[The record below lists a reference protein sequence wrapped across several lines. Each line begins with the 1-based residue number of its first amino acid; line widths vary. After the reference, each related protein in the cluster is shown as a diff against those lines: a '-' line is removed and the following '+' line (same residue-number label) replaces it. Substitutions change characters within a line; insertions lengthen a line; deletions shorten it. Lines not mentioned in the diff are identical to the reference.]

1 MRFGICLY
9 LWTTDLTDEHL
20 HLIGDMRRL
29 GYDGVEVPLSSGNS
43 SDYRRI
49 RQVLDDEGMACT
61 TIINVGADK
70 DTVSESAAVRRAALD
85 ELRFGIETSEL
96 LGSQVMAGP
105 YQSAYA
111 HFTGAGP
118 SETELERSADV
129 LREAARFAEPAGVRL
144 AAEFLNR
151 HESYLINTMS
161 AGADLARRVDH
172 PAFGILYDTHHAHAE
187 EDDVGKAI
195 REHAEHIHH
204 VQFSENN
211 RGSLGVGQVDWE
223 TTAQALKDVGY
234 DGWVSAEA
242 FAADVPGLSSAA
254 HVWRNTFDSKDGF
267 ATGAITFMRERMASG
282 PAS

>member
-9 LWTTDLTDEHL
+9 LWTTDLTDEYL
-20 HLIGDMRRL
+20 PLIGALRRL

-43 SDYRRI
+43 CDYRRI

-61 TIINVGADK
+61 TIINVGADR
-70 DTVSESAAVRRAALD
+70 DTVSPDPVVRRAALD
-85 ELRFGIETSEL
+85 ELTFGIETSAL
-96 LGSQVMAGP
+96 LGSDVMAGP
-105 YQSAYA
+105 YQCAYA

-118 SETELERSADV
+118 TETELEHSAEV
-129 LREAARFAEPAGVRL
+129 LRRAAEIAAPAGVRL

-151 HESYLINTMS
+151 HESYLINTMA

-187 EDDVGKAI
+187 ENDVGAAV
-195 REHAEHIHH
+195 RDHAEYIHH

-211 RGSLGVGQVDWE
+211 RGSLGRGQVDWAA
-223 TTAQALKDVGY
+223 TVQALRDVGY

-254 HVWRNTFDSKDGF
+254 HVWRDTFDSKDGF
-267 ATGAITFMRERMASG
+267 AKGAIEFMRGQFATG
-282 PAS
+282 

>member
-9 LWTTDLTDEHL
+9 LWTTDLTDKYL

-29 GYDGVEVPLSSGNS
+29 GYDGVEVPLSTANT

-61 TIINVGADK
+61 TIINVGPDK
-70 DTVSESAAVRRAALD
+70 DTVSGDPAVRAAALE
-85 ELRFGIETSEL
+85 ELKFGVETSAL

-105 YQSAYA
+105 YQCAYA

-118 SETELERSADV
+118 TEEELDRSADV
-129 LREAARFAEPAGVRL
+129 LRKAAEFAQPAGVRL

-151 HESYLINTMS
+151 HESYLINTMA
-161 AGADLARRVDH
+161 AGADLARRVGH
-172 PAFGILYDTHHAHAE
+172 PSFGILYDTHHAHAE
-187 EDDVGKAI
+187 EDDVGAAI
-195 REHAEHIHH
+195 RKHAGHIHH

-211 RGSLGVGQVDWE
+211 RGSLGAGQVDWGA
-223 TTAQALKDVGY
+223 TVTALKDVGY

-254 HVWRNTFDSKDGF
+254 HVWRNTFPSKDSF
-267 ATGAITFMRERMASG
+267 AQSAIAFMREQMAPG
-282 PAS
+282 

>member
-20 HLIGDMRRL
+20 HLIGDLKRL
-29 GYDGVEVPLSSGNS
+29 GYDGVEVPLSSGNA

-61 TIINVGADK
+61 TIINVGPDK
-70 DTVSESAAVRRAALD
+70 DTVSPDPAVRQAALD
-85 ELRFGIETSEL
+85 ELTFGIETSAL
-96 LGSQVMAGP
+96 LGSEVMSGP
-105 YQSAYA
+105 YQCAYA

-118 SETELERSADV
+118 TEAELERSAEV
-129 LREAARFAEPAGVRL
+129 LRKAAELAEPAGVRL

-151 HESYLINTMS
+151 HESYLVNTMA

-172 PAFGILYDTHHAHAE
+172 PAFGVLYDTHHAHAE
-187 EDDVGKAI
+187 ENDVGAAI
-195 REHAEHIHH
+195 RDHAEHIHH

-211 RGSLGVGQVDWE
+211 RGSLGRGQVDWAA
-223 TTAQALKDVGY
+223 TVAALKAVEY

-254 HVWRNTFDSKDGF
+254 HVWRDTFDSKDGF
-267 ATGAITFMRERMASG
+267 ARGAITFMRRQFDAD
-282 PAS
+282 

>member
-20 HLIGDMRRL
+20 HLIGDLRRL
-29 GYDGVEVPLSSGNS
+29 GYDGVEVPLSSGNA

-61 TIINVGADK
+61 TIINVGPDK
-70 DTVSESAAVRRAALD
+70 DTVSPDPAVRQAALD
-85 ELRFGIETSEL
+85 ELTFGIETSAL
-96 LGSQVMAGP
+96 LGSEVMSGP
-105 YQSAYA
+105 YQCAYA

-118 SETELERSADV
+118 TEAELERSAEV
-129 LREAARFAEPAGVRL
+129 LRKAAELAEPAGVRL

-151 HESYLINTMS
+151 HESYLVNTMA

-187 EDDVGKAI
+187 ENDVGAAI
-195 REHAEHIHH
+195 RNHAEHIHH

-211 RGSLGVGQVDWE
+211 RGSLGRGQVDWAA
-223 TTAQALKDVGY
+223 TVAALKAVEY

-254 HVWRNTFDSKDGF
+254 HVWRDTFDSKDGF
-267 ATGAITFMRERMASG
+267 ARGAITFMRRQFDA
-282 PAS
+282 A

>member
-20 HLIGDMRRL
+20 HLIGDLKRL
-29 GYDGVEVPLSSGNS
+29 GYDGVEVPLSSGNA

-61 TIINVGADK
+61 TIINVGSDK
-70 DTVSESAAVRRAALD
+70 DTVSPDPAVRQAALD
-85 ELRFGIETSEL
+85 ELTFGIETSAL
-96 LGSQVMAGP
+96 LGSEVMSGP
-105 YQSAYA
+105 YQCAYA

-118 SETELERSADV
+118 TEAELERSAEV
-129 LREAARFAEPAGVRL
+129 LRKAAELAEPAGVRL

-151 HESYLINTMS
+151 HESYLVNTMA

-187 EDDVGKAI
+187 ENDVGAAI
-195 REHAEHIHH
+195 RNHAEHIHH

-211 RGSLGVGQVDWE
+211 RGSLGRGQVDWAA
-223 TTAQALKDVGY
+223 TVAALKAVEY

-254 HVWRNTFDSKDGF
+254 HVWRDTFDSKDGF
-267 ATGAITFMRERMASG
+267 ARGAITFMRRQFDSD
-282 PAS
+282 

>member
-20 HLIGDMRRL
+20 HLIGDLKRL
-29 GYDGVEVPLSSGNS
+29 GYDGVEVPLSSGNA

-61 TIINVGADK
+61 TIINVGADR
-70 DTVSESAAVRRAALD
+70 DTVSEDRAVRQAALD
-85 ELRFGIETSEL
+85 ELAFGIETSAL
-96 LGSQVMAGP
+96 LGSDVMAGP
-105 YQSAYA
+105 YQCAYA

-118 SETELERSADV
+118 TEAELERSADV
-129 LREAARFAEPAGVRL
+129 LRRAAELAEPAGVRL

-151 HESYLINTMS
+151 HESYLINTMG
-161 AGADLARRVDH
+161 AGADLARRVGH

-187 EDDVGKAI
+187 EDDVGAAI
-195 REHAEHIHH
+195 RDHAEHIHH

-211 RGSLGVGQVDWE
+211 RGLLGRGQVDWAA
-223 TTAQALKDVGY
+223 TVKALKDVNY

-254 HVWRNTFDSKDGF
+254 HVWRDTFDTKDGF
-267 ATGAITFMRERMASG
+267 ARGAIAFMRGQMQTG
-282 PAS
+282 

>member
-1 MRFGICLY
+1 MRFAICLY

-20 HLIGDMRRL
+20 HLIGDMKRL
-29 GYDGVEVPLSSGNS
+29 GYEGVEVPLSSGNA

-49 RQVLDDEGMACT
+49 RQVLDDEDMACT
-61 TIINVGADK
+61 TIINVGVDK
-70 DTVSESAAVRRAALD
+70 DTVSADPAVRRAALD
-85 ELRFGIETSEL
+85 ELKFGIETSAV

-105 YQSAYA
+105 YQCAYA

-118 SETELERSADV
+118 TEDELERSADV
-129 LREAARFAEPAGVRL
+129 LREAAELAAPSGLRL

-151 HESYLINTMS
+151 HESYLINTMA
-161 AGADLARRVDH
+161 AGADLARRVGH
-172 PAFGILYDTHHAHAE
+172 PSFGILYDTHHAHAG
-187 EDDVGKAI
+187 EDDVGSAI
-195 REHAEHIHH
+195 RTHADHIHH

-211 RGSLGVGQVDWE
+211 RGSLGVGQVDWGA
-223 TTAQALKDVGY
+223 TVQALQDVGY

-267 ATGAITFMRERMASG
+267 ARSAITFMRKQMGTDSA
-282 PAS
+282 A

>member
-1 MRFGICLY
+1 MRFAICLY

-20 HLIGDMRRL
+20 YLIGKMRRL

-61 TIINVGADK
+61 TIINVGAEK
-70 DTVSESAAVRRAALD
+70 DTVSADLAVRRAALD
-85 ELRFGIETSEL
+85 ELKFGIETSEL

-105 YQSAYA
+105 YQCAYA

-118 SETELERSADV
+118 SQAELDRSADV
-129 LREAARFAEPAGVRL
+129 LREAAGFAETAGVRL

-151 HESYLINTMS
+151 HESYLINTMA
-161 AGADLARRVDH
+161 AGAELARRVGH

-195 REHAEHIHH
+195 REHSEHIHH

-267 ATGAITFMRERMASG
+267 AKSAITFMRERMAPD
-282 PAS
+282 PAA

>member
-20 HLIGDMRRL
+20 HLIGDLKRL
-29 GYDGVEVPLSSGNS
+29 GYDGVEVPLSSGNA

-61 TIINVGADK
+61 TIINVGPDK
-70 DTVSESAAVRRAALD
+70 DTVSPDPAVRQAALD
-85 ELRFGIETSEL
+85 ELTFGIETSAL
-96 LGSQVMAGP
+96 LGSEVMSGP
-105 YQSAYA
+105 YQCAYA

-118 SETELERSADV
+118 TESELKRSAEV
-129 LREAARFAEPAGVRL
+129 LRKAAEVAEPAGVRL

-151 HESYLINTMS
+151 HESYLINTMA

-172 PAFGILYDTHHAHAE
+172 PAFGVLYDTHHAHAE
-187 EDDVGKAI
+187 ENDVGKAI
-195 REHAEHIHH
+195 RDHAEHIHH

-211 RGSLGVGQVDWE
+211 RGSLGRGQVDWAA
-223 TTAQALKDVGY
+223 TVAALKAVEY

-254 HVWRNTFDSKDGF
+254 HVWRDTFDSKDGF
-267 ATGAITFMRERMASG
+267 ARGAITFMRRQFA
-282 PAS
+282 AD

>member
-20 HLIGDMRRL
+20 HLIGELKRL
-29 GYDGVEVPLSSGNS
+29 GYDGVEVPLSSGNA

-49 RQVLDDEGMACT
+49 RRVLDDEGMACT

-70 DTVSESAAVRRAALD
+70 DTVSADPVVRQAALD
-85 ELRFGIETSEL
+85 ELTFGIETSAL
-96 LGSQVMAGP
+96 LGSEVMSGP
-105 YQSAYA
+105 YQCAYA

-118 SETELERSADV
+118 TVAELERSAEV
-129 LREAARFAEPAGVRL
+129 LRKAAEIAEPAGVRL

-151 HESYLINTMS
+151 HESYLINTMA

-187 EDDVGKAI
+187 EDDVGAAI
-195 REHAEHIHH
+195 RDHAEHIHH

-211 RGSLGVGQVDWE
+211 RGSLGMGQVDWA
-223 TTAQALKDVGY
+223 TTVEALKAVDY

-254 HVWRNTFDSKDGF
+254 HVWRDTFDTKDGF
-267 ATGAITFMRERMASG
+267 ARSAIAFMRKQLG
-282 PAS
+282 TD

>member
-20 HLIGDMRRL
+20 HLIGDLKRL
-29 GYDGVEVPLSSGNS
+29 GYDGVEVPLSSGNA

-61 TIINVGADK
+61 TIINVGPDK
-70 DTVSESAAVRRAALD
+70 DTVGPDPAVRQAALD
-85 ELRFGIETSEL
+85 ELTFGIETSAL
-96 LGSQVMAGP
+96 LGSEVMSGP
-105 YQSAYA
+105 YQCAYA

-118 SETELERSADV
+118 TEAELERSAEV
-129 LREAARFAEPAGVRL
+129 LRKAAELAEPAGVRL

-151 HESYLINTMS
+151 HESYLVNTM
-161 AGADLARRVDH
+161 AAAADLARRVDH

-187 EDDVGKAI
+187 ESDVGAAI
-195 REHAEHIHH
+195 RDHAEHIHH

-211 RGSLGVGQVDWE
+211 RGSLGRGQVDWAA
-223 TTAQALKDVGY
+223 TVAALKAVEY

-254 HVWRNTFDSKDGF
+254 HVWRDTFDSKDGF
-267 ATGAITFMRERMASG
+267 ARGAITFMRRQFDAH
-282 PAS
+282 

>member
-9 LWTTDLTDEHL
+9 LWTTDLTDDHL
-20 HLIGDMRRL
+20 HLIGDMKRL
-29 GYDGVEVPLSSGNS
+29 GYDGVEVPLSSANT

-49 RQVLDDEGMACT
+49 RQVLDDEGMTCT

-70 DTVSESAAVRRAALD
+70 DTVSADPVVRRAALD
-85 ELRFGIETSEL
+85 ELKFGIETSQL

-105 YQSAYA
+105 YQCAYA

-118 SETELERSADV
+118 TDDELERSAAV
-129 LREAARFAEPAGVRL
+129 LREAAEFAEPAGVRL

-151 HESYLINTMS
+151 HESYLINTME
-161 AGADLARRVDH
+161 AGADLARRVAH
-172 PAFGILYDTHHAHAE
+172 PSFGILYDTHHAHAE

-195 REHAEHIHH
+195 REHSAHIHH

-211 RGSLGVGQVDWE
+211 RGSLGVGQVDWQS
-223 TTAQALKDVGY
+223 TAQALKDVGY

-267 ATGAITFMRERMASG
+267 ARTAIAFMRKTMAD
-282 PAS
+282 PAG

>member
-20 HLIGDMRRL
+20 HLIGDLKRL
-29 GYDGVEVPLSSGNS
+29 GFDGVEVPLSSGNA

-61 TIINVGADK
+61 TIINVGPDK
-70 DTVSESAAVRRAALD
+70 DTVDPDPAVRQAALD
-85 ELRFGIETSEL
+85 ELSFGIETSAL
-96 LGSQVMAGP
+96 LGSEVMSGP
-105 YQSAYA
+105 YQCAYA

-118 SETELERSADV
+118 TEAELERSAEV
-129 LREAARFAEPAGVRL
+129 LRKAAELAEPAGVRL

-151 HESYLINTMS
+151 HESYLVNTMA

-187 EDDVGKAI
+187 ENDVGAAI
-195 REHAEHIHH
+195 RDHAEHIHH

-211 RGSLGVGQVDWE
+211 RGSLGRGQVDWAA
-223 TTAQALKDVGY
+223 TVAALKAVEY

-254 HVWRNTFDSKDGF
+254 HVWRDTFDSKDGF
-267 ATGAITFMRERMASG
+267 ARGAITFMRRQFDAD
-282 PAS
+282 